1 MTLDFL
7 FLSLKVQIKTHHK
20 DLHSLFSLFS
30 FKSSST
36 NQNTLQVFTL
46 SFFPMSNKFVIF
58 NHK

>member
-20 DLHSLFSLFS
+20 DLHSLLSLFS

-36 NQNTLQVFTL
+36 NQNTLQVFIL
-46 SFFPMSNKFVIF
+46 SFFSNE
-58 NHK
+58 